1 MTPQTPPDT
10 RLRGRRLALARLVWF
25 VLAITSFAVAA
36 AALPSNLSKANFT
49 CPADPCFAPALGPA
63 DMAALPGLG
72 LSLDTYTTF
81 FIVVETLPILL
92 AFLAVGVLIFWRR
105 SDDLMAILTSLFLL
119 TFITGITGG
128 GPLTN
133 SPMWSILTLQLA
145 VIGSTLLGVLF
156 YLFPDG
162 RFVPGWMKWF
172 ALALVLY
179 MLASIP
185 ARLFAP
191 VLMDNF
197 ILGGGLFFPLLAVA
211 FASQVYR
218 YRRVSTPLQRQQAKW
233 VVTAAFMM
241 PFSDLFLR
249 SVVLPR
255 LFPAFSEPG
264 AARVLYNMVTI
275 PIFRAV
281 PSIMVPVSFGLAI
294 LRYRLFDIDRLIRR
308 TLLYSIL
315 TALLVAIYF
324 GSTVLLQGVFSR
336 FAGVSQ
342 SPVISVISTL
352 AIAAL
357 VGRLYKGIQTFID
370 RRFYRSKYDAQ
381 KTLEAFAAKAR
392 DEVEL
397 EQLTAHLVA
406 VVQETMQPEQ
416 VSLWLPKSGKPSKAA
431 INTQMTSASKE
442 FIP

>member
-1 MTPQTPPDT
+1 MTDQASPGT
-10 RLRGRRLALARLVWF
+10 RLHGRRLALARLIWF
-25 VLAITSFAVAA
+25 ILAATSFTVAA
-36 AALPSNLSKANFT
+36 AALPGNLSKKNFT

-63 DMAALPGLG
+63 DMAALPRLG
-72 LSLDTYTTF
+72 LSLDSYTAF
-81 FIVVETLPILL
+81 FSVVETLPILL
-92 AFLAVGVLIFWRR
+92 AFLVIGVLIFWRR

-119 TFITGITGG
+119 TFITGLTGG

-133 SPMWSILTLQLA
+133 SPIWSILALLLA
-145 VIGSTLLGVLF
+145 FIGATLLGVLF

-162 RFVPGWMKWF
+162 RFVPGWTKWF
-172 ALALVLY
+172 ALVLILWG
-179 MLASIP
+179 LASIL

-191 VLMDNF
+191 ALIDNF
-197 ILGGGLFFPLLAVA
+197 ILGPGLYFALLAVA

-218 YRRVSTPLQRQQAKW
+218 YRRVSTLLQRQQAKW

-249 SVVLPR
+249 GLVLPR

-281 PSIMVPVSFGLAI
+281 PFIMVPVSFGLAI

-308 TLLYSIL
+308 TLFYTLL
-315 TALLVAIYF
+315 TALVVSIYYGAIL
-324 GSTVLLQGVFSR
+324 LLQGIIGR
-336 FAGVSQ
+336 FAVGDQTPLITVL
-342 SPVISVISTL
+342 STL

-357 VGRLYKGIQTFID
+357 FNPLRTSIQTFID
-370 RRFYRSKYDAQ
+370 RRFYRKKYDAQ
-381 KTLEAFAAKAR
+381 KTLEAFAARAR
-392 DEVEL
+392 DEVEM

-406 VVQETMQPEQ
+406 VVQETMQPVS
-416 VSLWLPKSGKPSKAA
+416 VSLWLRNPRR
-431 INTQMTSASKE
+431 
-442 FIP
+442 